1 MEVRAFAVL
10 VIPFILVVYLAI
22 LLFVRPPRAVLLA
35 SLLGGLL
42 LGVLNLLTDLV
53 AYYAHWWHYTINDL
67 TFHLPL
73 PFYITSVLVYGSI
86 VYLLIW
92 RFWTGRGR
100 WFALLLLY
108 GVPVL
113 GIVRDITGNL
123 FGTSYATYDSGFGI
137 AMTIVMWLVMFYGG
151 YFAFKYLAPP
161 REVIEEEAHKQIS

>member
-10 VIPFILVVYLAI
+10 VVPFILVVYLAI

-42 LGVLNLLTDLV
+42 FGVLNLLTDLV
-53 AYYAHWWHYTINDL
+53 AYYAHWWHYTINEL

-73 PFYITSVLVYGSI
+73 PFYITPVLVYGSI

-92 RFWTGRGR
+92 RFWKGRGR
-100 WFALLLLY
+100 WFAMLLLY
-108 GVPVL
+108 GVPIL
-113 GIVRDITGNL
+113 CIVRDITGNL
-123 FGTSYATYDSGFGI
+123 SGSSYATYDSNFGI
-137 AMTIVMWLVMFYGG
+137 AMTVVMWPVVFYLG

-161 REVIEEEAHKQIS
+161 REERVEEAHKQIT